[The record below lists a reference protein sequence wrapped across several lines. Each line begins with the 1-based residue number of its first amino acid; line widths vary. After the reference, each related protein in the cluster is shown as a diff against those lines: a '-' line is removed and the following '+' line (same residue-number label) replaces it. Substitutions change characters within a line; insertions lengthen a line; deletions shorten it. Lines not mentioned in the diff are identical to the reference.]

1 MRWHAERVKPDDGD
15 EPKLRHLA
23 DASQWRALNAE
34 FEFFANDPRNIV
46 LGVSSDGMNPF
57 GNQNTN
63 HSTWPVFV
71 WMYNLPPGC
80 A

>member
-1 MRWHAERVKPDDGD
+1 MRWHAERKKPDDGD
-15 EPKLRHLA
+15 DPKLRHVK
-23 DASQWRALNAE
+23 DGSQWRVLNNFYRY
-34 FEFFANDPRNIV
+34 FECDARNIV
-46 LGVSSDGMNPF
+46 LGTCTDGMNPF